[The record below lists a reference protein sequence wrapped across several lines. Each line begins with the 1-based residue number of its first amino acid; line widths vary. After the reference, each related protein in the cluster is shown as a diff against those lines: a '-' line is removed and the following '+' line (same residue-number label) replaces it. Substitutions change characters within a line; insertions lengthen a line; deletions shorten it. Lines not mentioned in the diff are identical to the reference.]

1 MKEQKPGGKTLF
13 LSPRKLEKTLT
24 ENKRLINK

>member
-1 MKEQKPGGKTLF
+1 MKEQKPGGKTF